1 MKQVFLHIG
10 THKTGTTSLQFFM
23 HKNRQRLVE
32 LGYLYPS
39 QSQAHQNLAF
49 TLMSDP
55 RANYQADT
63 WEETI
68 SEIENKGLNKIIIS
82 SEAFLESGKLE
93 FIEQVAEKL
102 KKYQTK
108 IIIYLRR
115 QDKKIESN
123 YNQNLKTGVFVGSA
137 DSYIQV
143 TGTPNYLKII
153 NEWSQFF
160 GKENI
165 IVRPLEKQQIP
176 DIYVDF
182 FKIVGIDSMEGFQLS
197 EDCNIKPNL
206 AQITALSFINQQIAA
221 KLGLKEEGLHRLDL
235 KSDRLFLEKYPQS
248 FLTYTGHWKGKK
260 NYNLIPYNT
269 AILVLEKSEKQNAR
283 IAKQFLDHSDG
294 KLFYEPLEPY
304 EHDSLELKN
313 LDKEQLVDLCSYMCA
328 FAKLVN

>member
-39 QSQAHQNLAF
+39 QSQTHQNLAF
-49 TLMSDP
+49 TLMNDP
-55 RANYQADT
+55 RANYQTET

-68 SEIENKGLNKIIIS
+68 SEIDSKNSDKIIIS

-93 FIEQVAEKL
+93 FIELVAEKL

-115 QDKKIESN
+115 QDQKIESN
-123 YNQNLKTGVFVGSA
+123 YNQNLKTGVFIGSA
-137 DSYIQV
+137 DSYIQK

-153 NEWSQFF
+153 NDWSQFF

-165 IVRPLEKQQIP
+165 IVRPLEKQQTP
-176 DIYVDF
+176 NIYVDF
-182 FKIVGIDSMEGFQLS
+182 LKIVGIDSLEGFQQS
-197 EDCNIKPNL
+197 EDRNIKPNL
-206 AQITALSFINQQIAA
+206 AQIIALGFINQKMAV
-221 KLGLKEEGLHRLDL
+221 KLGLTEEGLHRIDL

-248 FLTYTGHWKGKK
+248 FLTYTSHWQAKTK
-260 NYNLIPYNT
+260 YNLIPYNT
-269 AILVLEKSEKQNAR
+269 AILILEKSEKQNAR
-283 IAKQFLDHSDG
+283 IAKQFLDRSDG
-294 KLFYEPLEPY
+294 KLFYETLEPY
-304 EHDSLELKN
+304 EHDSLDLIN
-313 LDKEQLVDLCSYMCA
+313 LSKEQLVDLCSYMCA
-328 FAKLVN
+328 FAKLAV